1 MYILNVTHIHND
13 CYSYMQMKQRAMTLH
28 RRVTSQFKDGALWLR
43 PHGDDV
49 TPEVRWDSAIHFAF
63 YSRPF

>member
-49 TPEVRWDSAIHFAF
+49 TPEVR
-63 YSRPF
+63 